1 MFNLIKG
8 FTKYEISETGIIRN
22 VKTKMIVS
30 KENDG
35 KNVRMINDEGERK
48 SVKVSDLK
56 AVTEKDQRT
65 KKAFDDL
72 RKGMGIEQKTSLKKL
87 IAKQSNASS
96 KKKGKISKEQAE
108 EIRSLYKAGNIKQ
121 KDLAKKFGVH
131 ASTISEIINFKIKKK

>member
-35 KNVRMINDEGERK
+35 KNVRMISDAGERK

-56 AVTEKDQRT
+56 AVEV
-65 KKAFDDL
+65 KKAT
-72 RKGMGIEQKTSLKKL
+72 KHVAEKSTK
-87 IAKQSNASS
+87 AAS

-108 EIRSLYKAGNIKQ
+108 EIRSLYKAGDIKQ